1 MESTT
6 NTCAAAADGDPIHR
20 YQLCVQDRQ
29 YTQYNW
35 LNTTTNVSETLDI
48 DPIALRIFHG
58 DIIEYRP
65 IPTLR
70 SGIILRFAVD
80 LPVFLRSGSPTLSL
94 NKDLSG
100 EPIQVMHSPKEKSE
114 WNVDFDRFSGENR
127 RKTTIQVVNSP
138 TRSAEYLPG
147 VLVLV
152 GNRTYGRSQ
161 DKKRLL
167 YQCIPDNKR
176 LPVFLVPYEHKQIGF
191 SKHMKNKYVLF
202 KWVSWKGPIGTHPQG
217 SGQGG
222 TTHPMGKDIHPQ
234 GQGGTTHPMGKD
246 IHPMGQLTEVIGD
259 VDHLESFY
267 EYQLYSKS
275 LHSSIKDMTDCTRK
289 QLISPGSM
297 DAAIQSIR
305 DSSMYNIED
314 RTHLHVFTIDPPNS
328 LDYDDGFSIR
338 TDSSGR
344 VIVSVYIANVFV
356 WLEHFQLW
364 ESFSNRVATIYLP
377 DRFRRPMLPTIL
389 SDTLCSLQKGHIR
402 FALAMDFE
410 VDVATSSIT
419 PLDSTSGGP
428 KMVAIRPTANYAY
441 ESPAL
446 FRDADYQRL
455 KCATPGAPKNSH
467 NLVTWWMIHTNSYVA
482 EYMKTVRRTGIFRIG
497 TVALDTT
504 VASSETSNVASNPT
518 VPESNT
524 IPELDSAI
532 DSSLELL
539 SEDAARVVLHWK
551 HMMGQYVAF
560 QDGIDASQFCGGRE
574 AKPPDPTHSLRHVW
588 LNRSAY
594 MHMTSPI
601 RRLVDLLN
609 QMILFESVLSP
620 AAKTFVE
627 TWMGKLDYIN
637 TTMRS
642 IRKVESTCQLIS
654 LCTNRPDVLEAS
666 HQGIVFDKTSNTTTT
681 IDDTSSVYNYMVYL
695 EDLRML
701 VRMPRSNRSVANHSR
716 HMFRLFLF
724 ETEHSTKKK
733 IRIGFVDQ
741 GGRASFVPNGSPGL
755 LLDPP
760 VSQASIACPE
770 HSNPGLPGEAR

>member
-1 MESTT
+1 MVQEPIATMKLPSFRMAMYMVA
-6 NTCAAAADGDPIHR
+6 NGDHIK
-20 YQLCVQDRQ
+20 LCVHDRQ
-29 YTQYNW
+29 YTQYEWIHVADDKVYEPVNA
-35 LNTTTNVSETLDI
+35 NTSFVLD
-48 DPIALRIFHG
+48 PLTHGIFHG
-58 DIIEYRP
+58 DTIEY
-65 IPTLR
+65 TQDG
-70 SGIILRFAVD
+70 GI
-80 LPVFLRSGSPTLSL
+80 S
-94 NKDLSG
+94 
-100 EPIQVMHSPKEKSE
+100 
-114 WNVDFDRFSGENR
+114 
-127 RKTTIQVVNSP
+127 VVNSP

-202 KWVSWKGPIGTHPQG
+202 KWVSWKGPIGTHPMGKDIHPQG

-222 TTHPMGKDIHPQ
+222 TAHPMGKDIHPQ
-234 GQGGTTHPMGKD
+234 GSSGTHPQ
-246 IHPMGQLTEVIGD
+246 GQLTEVIGD

-305 DSSMYNIED
+305 DSSLYDIED
-314 RTHLHVFTIDPPNS
+314 RTHLHIFTIDPPNS

-344 VIVSVYIANVFV
+344 IIVSVYIANVFV

-504 VASSETSNVASNPT
+504 VASSETSNVAANVAANPT

-627 TWMGKLDYIN
+627 TWMGKLEYIN

-666 HQGIVFDKTSNTTTT
+666 HQGIVFDKTSTNTNTT

-733 IRIGFVDQ
+733 IRIGF
-741 GGRASFVPNGSPGL
+741 A
-755 LLDPP
+755 
-760 VSQASIACPE
+760 
-770 HSNPGLPGEAR
+770 

>member
-1 MESTT
+1 MSGSFVIMEDT
-6 NTCAAAADGDPIHR
+6 NMTDVSSISDETHTIK
-20 YQLCVQDRQ
+20 LCVNDRQ
-29 YTQYNW
+29 YTQYHW
-35 LNTTTNVSETLDI
+35 I
-48 DPIALRIFHG
+48 DVDTQKELPDLSPNPLGHCIFHE
-58 DIIEYRP
+58 DIVTY
-65 IPTLR
+65 T
-70 SGIILRFAVD
+70 D
-80 LPVFLRSGSPTLSL
+80 
-94 NKDLSG
+94 D
-100 EPIQVMHSPKEKSE
+100 H
-114 WNVDFDRFSGENR
+114 
-127 RKTTIQVVNSP
+127 QVVIKHSP
-138 TRSAEYLPG
+138 TRTAEYLPG
-147 VLVLV
+147 ILVLV
-152 GNRTYGRSQ
+152 GNRTYGRSTTGQ
-161 DKKRLL
+161 KRLL

-176 LPVFLVPYEHKQIGF
+176 LPVFLVPYEHKRLGF
-191 SKHMKNKYVLF
+191 SKHIQNKYVLF
-202 KWVSWKGPIGTHPQG
+202 RWVSWYKGSDKHPI
-217 SGQGG
+217 
-222 TTHPMGKDIHPQ
+222 
-234 GQGGTTHPMGKD
+234 
-246 IHPMGQLTEVIGD
+246 GQLTEVLGD

-275 LHSSIKDMTDCTRK
+275 LHSSIKDMQRAVESQIAKPYTDAS
-289 QLISPGSM
+289 I
-297 DAAIQSIR
+297 DAAIESIR
-305 DSSMYNIED
+305 STSAYNIED
-314 RTHLHVFTIDPPNS
+314 RTDAHVFTIDPPNS

-338 TDSSGR
+338 TDAVTGLT
-344 VIVSVYIANVFV
+344 VVTVYIANVFV
-356 WLEHFQLW
+356 WLEHFHLW

-402 FALAMDFE
+402 FALAMDF
-410 VDVATSSIT
+410 TMN
-419 PLDSTSGGP
+419 PLTGQAESTSP
-428 KMVAIRPTANYAY
+428 PVMVAIRPTANYAY
-441 ESPAL
+441 ESPEL
-446 FRDADYQRL
+446 FRDPDYQRL

-467 NLVTWWMIHTNSYVA
+467 NLVTWWMIHTNSSVA
-482 EYMKTVRRTGIFRIG
+482 ETMKTVHRAGIFRTG
-497 TVALDTT
+497 T
-504 VASSETSNVASNPT
+504 VASSTTSEVETK
-518 VPESNT
+518 SNT
-524 IPELDSAI
+524 VPELDSSMDSGQGPTI

-654 LCTNRPDVLEAS
+654 LCTNRPDILEAS
-666 HQGIVFDKTSNTTTT
+666 HQGIVFDKTSTSTSTSNAT
-681 IDDTSSVYNYMVYL
+681 IDTSASVYHYMVYL

-701 VRMPRSNRSVANHSR
+701 VRMPRSTRSVDNHSR

-733 IRIGFVDQ
+733 IRIGF
-741 GGRASFVPNGSPGL
+741 A
-755 LLDPP
+755 
-760 VSQASIACPE
+760 
-770 HSNPGLPGEAR
+770 

>member
-1 MESTT
+1 
-6 NTCAAAADGDPIHR
+6 
-20 YQLCVQDRQ
+20 
-29 YTQYNW
+29 
-35 LNTTTNVSETLDI
+35 
-48 DPIALRIFHG
+48 
-58 DIIEYRP
+58 
-65 IPTLR
+65 
-70 SGIILRFAVD
+70 
-80 LPVFLRSGSPTLSL
+80 
-94 NKDLSG
+94 
-100 EPIQVMHSPKEKSE
+100 
-114 WNVDFDRFSGENR
+114 
-127 RKTTIQVVNSP
+127 
-138 TRSAEYLPG
+138 
-147 VLVLV
+147 
-152 GNRTYGRSQ
+152 
-161 DKKRLL
+161 
-167 YQCIPDNKR
+167 
-176 LPVFLVPYEHKQIGF
+176 
-191 SKHMKNKYVLF
+191 MKNKYVLF
-202 KWVSWKGPIGTHPQG
+202 RYVSW
-217 SGQGG
+217 SGHQ
-222 TTHPMGKDIHPQ
+222 Q
-234 GQGGTTHPMGKD
+234 GQGGTTHPIGNESQGGSEASLRNALVSQETVAGEPTKEVHRSFGTSPGGS
-246 IHPMGQLTEVIGD
+246 HPHGQLTEVIGD
-259 VDHLESFY
+259 VDQLESFY

-275 LHSSIKDMTDCTRK
+275 LHSSIKDITDRTRK
-289 QLISPGSM
+289 QLISPGSI
-297 DAAIQSIR
+297 DVAIQSILQNPV
-305 DSSMYNIED
+305 YGIED

-338 TDSSGR
+338 CDPESGR
-344 VIVSVYIANVFV
+344 TIVTVYIANVFV

-419 PLDSTSGGP
+419 PLKSELGP

-441 ESPAL
+441 ESPEL

-482 EYMKTVRRTGIFRIG
+482 EYMKTVRRAGIFRIG
-497 TVALDTT
+497 TVAST
-504 VASSETSNVASNPT
+504 SSETSIETSNTT

-524 IPELDSAI
+524 IPEQDSAI

-620 AAKTFVE
+620 AAKTFVK

-724 ETEHSTKKK
+724 ETEYSTKKK
-733 IRIGFVDQ
+733 IRIGF
-741 GGRASFVPNGSPGL
+741 A
-755 LLDPP
+755 
-760 VSQASIACPE
+760 
-770 HSNPGLPGEAR
+770 